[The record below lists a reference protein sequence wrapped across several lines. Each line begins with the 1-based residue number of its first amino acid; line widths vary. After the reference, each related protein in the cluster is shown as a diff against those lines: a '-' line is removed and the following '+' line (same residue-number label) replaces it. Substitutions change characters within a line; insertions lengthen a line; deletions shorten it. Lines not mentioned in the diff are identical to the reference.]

1 MAKKDI
7 ITGTWDAFYSGG
19 STKRVTTCI
28 NFKGYD
34 EICQTERQNDL
45 LGDLDN
51 IRYKR
56 NGDIK
61 ADLYDGRKKIAQM
74 VLKKKYLNYSD
85 DITYLDGRLTLDRGR
100 DNLYMYDDD
109 IQSGWIAKINYTI
122 DV

>member
-19 STKRVTTCI
+19 GTKRVTTC
-28 NFKGYD
+28 FKLKGYD

-61 ADLYDGRKKIAQM
+61 ADLYDGRKKIAKM
-74 VLKKKYLNYSD
+74 VLKKNYLSYSV
-85 DITYLDGRLTLDRGR
+85 DITYLDGKLTLDRGR
-100 DNLYMYDDD
+100 DKLYMYDDD
-109 IQSGWIAKINYTI
+109 IQSGWIAKVNYTI